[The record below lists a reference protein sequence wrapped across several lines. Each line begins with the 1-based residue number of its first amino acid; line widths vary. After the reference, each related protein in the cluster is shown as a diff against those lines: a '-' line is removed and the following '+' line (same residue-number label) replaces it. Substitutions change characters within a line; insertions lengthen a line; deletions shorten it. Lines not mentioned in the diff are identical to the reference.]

1 MTINNFKQ
9 EVWSAVLLVALRKSL
24 VYAGPG
30 VVNRDYEGE
39 IKQAG
44 DTVHISS
51 VGDVTIFDYNIGDS
65 INYEDVSDAGLTLT
79 VDQKKAFAKKI
90 DDIDRAQS
98 INGGAVMQQTMQQ
111 AAYRLRDRADQYVAG
126 LYTSVQAAN
135 NLGSSSVTS
144 GDQAYDALVDLKVK
158 LGEANVPTEGRYV
171 IVPEW
176 YHGLLLK
183 NTNFINAEKAADN
196 GQALRNGFV
205 GKAAGFDILVSNN
218 APNPTGDDFV
228 VQAGI
233 PGAISYAE
241 QIVETEALRLQNTFA
256 DAVRGLHVYGARLI
270 RPDAIAVL
278 TASRT

>member
-1 MTINNFKQ
+1 MSINNFKR
-9 EVWSAVLLVALRKSL
+9 EVWSAVLLVALRKTL

-51 VGDVTIFDYNIGDS
+51 VGDVTVFDYNQGQTL
-65 INYEDVSDAGLTLT
+65 NYEDVSDAGLTLT
-79 VDQKKAFAKKI
+79 VDQKKGFAKKI
-90 DDIDRAQS
+90 NDIDKAQS
-98 INGGAVMQQTMQQ
+98 VNGGAVMQQVMAT
-111 AAYRLRDRADQYVAG
+111 AAYNLADKADQYVAG
-126 LYTSVQAAN
+126 LYTGVQSAN
-135 NLGSSSVTS
+135 NLGTNSVTT
-144 GDQAYDALVDLKVK
+144 GDQAYNSLVDLKVK

-183 NTNFINAEKAADN
+183 NPNFINAEKS
-196 GQALRNGFV
+196 GTTEALRNGMV
-205 GKAAGFDILVSNN
+205 GRAAGFDILVSNN
-218 APNPTGDDFV
+218 CPNPTGDDFV
-228 VQAGI
+228 VQAGVN
-233 PGAISYAE
+233 GAISYAE
-241 QIVETEALRLQNTFA
+241 QIVETEALRLHDDFA